1 MTDIAESVG
10 VSKGAIYQYFES
22 KSEILLAVLESYTA
36 LRELEVRKFLN
47 TKGLKFLATGD
58 FFDKM
63 LSLRKN
69 SLLITP
75 EILQETAGNM
85 TVLKWIQDGSEKWLQ
100 GLKDLIDGLIE
111 VGEIS
116 ISISSEVL
124 ARGIIALRDGLYNS
138 LSLGADVNKVRNTW
152 VEIMGILMKQ
162 ALN

>member
-1 MTDIAESVG
+1 
-10 VSKGAIYQYFES
+10 
-22 KSEILLAVLESYTA
+22 
-36 LRELEVRKFLN
+36 
-47 TKGLKFLATGD
+47 
-58 FFDKM
+58 M

-124 ARGIIALRDGLYNS
+124 ARGILALRDGLYNS